1 MDLLEPNRDVPGGGR
16 ASGGGGCYH
25 LSFRSGSRAGGVSAL
40 SGFHYITRSEEY
52 DGPERDEAVYEES
65 GNMPEWAEDDPEAY
79 WDAADL
85 HERANGRLYV
95 SADFALPRD
104 IPEDDQIELA
114 RDFARDLT
122 DEERLPYT
130 LAVHAGRDEH
140 GHSHNP
146 HAHLMFSERRNDGIE
161 RSREQWFR
169 RANSQDPE
177 RGGAPK
183 SRTFHGREW
192 IERARE
198 KWADMTNKTLERCGR
213 SERVDHR
220 SYARQ
225 GVDRQPSEHY
235 GPGAAHMV
243 SRGHD
248 HDRLER
254 VADVADNDRAL
265 RDLDHRIDSLETLKA
280 SILRE
285 GLAEERDR
293 EPRDDSGS
301 RSAGRTDDGWE
312 R

>member
-1 MDLLEPNRDVPGGGR
+1 MDPLERNYDMPTGGP

-25 LSFRSGSRAGGVSAL
+25 LSFRSGSRAGGVSAR
-40 SGFHYITRSEEY
+40 SSSAYITRSAEY
-52 DGPERDEAVYEES
+52 AGPERDQAIYEES
-65 GNMPEWAEDDPEAY
+65 GNMPAWAEDDPAAY

-85 HERANGRLYV
+85 YERANGRLYV

-104 IPEDDQIELA
+104 IEESDQIELA
-114 RDFARDLT
+114 RDFARALT
-122 DEERLPYT
+122 KEERLPYT
-130 LAVHAGRDEH
+130 LAVHAGRDDER
-140 GHSHNP
+140 HSHNP

-192 IERARE
+192 IERARAQ
-198 KWADMTNKTLERCGR
+198 WAAMTNQTLERCGR

-225 GVDRQPSEHY
+225 GLDRQPGEHY
-235 GPGAAHMV
+235 GPEAAQMV
-243 SRGHD
+243 SRGDD

-254 VADVADNDRAL
+254 VADVADTDRAL
-265 RDLDHRIDSLETLKA
+265 RDLDHRIASLETAKA
-280 SILRE
+280 SIFSEALD
-285 GLAEERDR
+285 EERGR
-293 EPRDDSGS
+293 EPRDESGS
-301 RSAGRTDDGWE
+301 RSAGRADAGWE